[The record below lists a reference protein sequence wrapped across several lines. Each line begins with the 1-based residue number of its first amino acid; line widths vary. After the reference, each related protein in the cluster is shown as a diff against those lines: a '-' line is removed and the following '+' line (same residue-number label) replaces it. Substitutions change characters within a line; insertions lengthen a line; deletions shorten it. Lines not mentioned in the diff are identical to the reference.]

1 VVDSAREL
9 LQTLQ
14 LLQREK
20 SLSTANRPLRLRLYH
35 RDGLFDDVLLPQ
47 RIQGSESICGGI
59 HYRVACLATSPML
72 PLKELIALPAELQ
85 VVTDRGQLRSICGIV
100 TEARAGDCDGGLAT
114 YQLVLRDAL
123 AIMEKRSNSRVFRY
137 QSELD
142 IVQTLFDEWRRA
154 NAVLGSAFDYHVDP
168 LFDRRLFPPRE
179 HTMQHNESDA
189 HFVARLLRRRGVS
202 WYVRPG
208 SSRNPRSDAGAAP
221 VHTLVLF
228 SDANRLP
235 QNAAGTVR
243 YHRDHASAERDTIT
257 SWTAARALQPGSAT
271 RHSWDY
277 KQPQGGDF
285 MLASARGAG
294 DQGSSGNELA
304 ASLDDYQVEMPHAGA
319 DVDDHWRLGQLRMGR
334 HTYLSKCFHGE
345 GSVRDFCAGEY
356 FVLAGH
362 PEIDQHAQEERAFVI
377 TELRIDA
384 RNNLPAEL
392 HARAERLLHDRTW
405 APAPQAGD
413 ASRVHIAFTAVR
425 RGVPIVPAFDP
436 AADLPQAQLQSA
448 IVVGPANEEVHC
460 DALGRIKIRFPGM
473 RAADHAHA
481 HGAGASDT
489 PADSAWV
496 RVASNWAGSG
506 AGIHQQAG
514 ALNLPRVGSEVL
526 IAFLGGDPD
535 KPIVL
540 SQLFNGRAAPPALS
554 EGGGL
559 PGNRYQSGTRSKEVG
574 GVRGNQLRFDDTRGQ
589 IGAQLASDHATS
601 ELNLGWITHPR
612 ADGAGEARGE
622 GVELRSD
629 QAVAVRGA
637 HGVLIS
643 AEGGAGPQLARAGLC
658 GLADLMQGVL
668 AELARQAEELAGDE
682 ASKPRMQALVGKL
695 QRWQEG
701 ADLSHSEPI
710 VAASA
715 PAGMLLGSQ
724 DNLALGAE
732 TKIDIV
738 CSGDTEVAA
747 GRNVFVR
754 AGRSLSLFAFELGLK
769 LVAARGD
776 VVVRTHRGNVEIRS
790 SGKISLVAADSIEFQ
805 APTVK
810 VVAQGAQVDWGD
822 GAIIQQSSGKHTV
835 KAASFEHLGPGG
847 GAPVGLQLPDT
858 RLETDERMVA
868 IDRQTGLPAKGRRY
882 TARHEDGTTVQGVTD
897 DEGRTDILLSYAM
910 GDVAFTLHPEDL
922 PGSTA

>member
-1 VVDSAREL
+1 L
-9 LQTLQ
+9 LQV
-14 LLQREK
+14 LQREK
-20 SLSTANRPLRLRLYH
+20 SLSTANRPLRLRLHH
-35 RDGLFDDVLLPQ
+35 RDGMFDDVLLPQ
-47 RIQGSESICGGI
+47 RIQGTEAICGGI
-59 HYRVACLATSPML
+59 HYRVACLASTPML
-72 PLKELIALPAELQ
+72 PLKELIALPAEIQ
-85 VVTDRGQLRSICGIV
+85 IVTDRGQLRSICAIV

-114 YQLVLRDAL
+114 YQLVLRDAM
-123 AIMEKRSNSRVFRY
+123 AIMEKRCNSRIFRF

-154 NAVLGSAFDYHVDP
+154 NAVLGSAFDYQFDP

-179 HTMQHNESDA
+179 QTMQHNESDA

-202 WYVRPG
+202 WYFRPG
-208 SSRNPRSDAGAAP
+208 SSRTASGEVDAIPA
-221 VHTLVLF
+221 HTMVLF

-243 YHRDHASAERDTIT
+243 YHRDHASDQRDTIT
-257 SWTAARALQPGSAT
+257 SWTAARELQPGSVT

-285 MLASARGAG
+285 LTASARGMR
-294 DQGSSGNELA
+294 DQGVNGNELA
-304 ASLDDYQVEMPHAGA
+304 ASLDDYQVDMPHAGN
-319 DVDDHWRLGQLRMGR
+319 DVDDHWRLGQLRMER
-334 HTYLSKCFHGE
+334 HAYLSKCFHGE
-345 GSVRDFCAGEY
+345 GSVRDFCPGEY
-356 FVLAGH
+356 FTLAGH
-362 PEIDQHAQEERAFVI
+362 PEIDRHPQQEREFVV
-377 TELRIDA
+377 TELRLDA
-384 RNNLPAEL
+384 RNNLPPEL
-392 HARAERLLHDRTW
+392 HARADRLLHDTQWQR
-405 APAPQAGD
+405 ASADNAD
-413 ASRVHIAFTAVR
+413 SRVHIAFSAVR
-425 RGVPIVPAFDP
+425 RGVPIVPAFD
-436 AADLPQAQLQSA
+436 ARTDLPHAQLQSA

-481 HGAGASDT
+481 HGAGASST

-496 RVASNWAGSG
+496 RVASNWAGSS

-514 ALNLPRVGSEVL
+514 VLNLPRVGSEVL
-526 IAFLGGDPD
+526 VAFLGGDPD

-559 PGNRYQSGTRSKEVG
+559 PGNRYLSGTRSKEVG
-574 GVRGNQLRFDDTRGQ
+574 GARGNQLRFDDTRGQ
-589 IGAQLASDHATS
+589 IGAQLASDHAAS

-637 HGVLIS
+637 RGVLIS
-643 AEGGAGPQLARAGLC
+643 AEGGAGPQLARAGLS

-668 AELARQAEELAGDE
+668 AEMARQAVELAGDE
-682 ASKPRMQALVGKL
+682 ESTPRMEELVGKL
-695 QRWQEG
+695 KRWQEG

-738 CSGDTEVAA
+738 CTGDTEVAA
-747 GRNVFVR
+747 GRNLFLR
-754 AGRSLSLFAFELGLK
+754 AARSLSLFAFELGLK

-776 VVVRTHRGNVEIRS
+776 VIVKTHRGNVEIRS
-790 SGKISLVAADSIEFQ
+790 SGKISLVAAESIEFQ

-822 GAIIQQSSGKHTV
+822 GAIAQQSSGPHTI
-835 KAASFEHLGPGG
+835 KASRFSHLAPGG

-868 IDRQTGLPAKGRRY
+868 IDRQTGLPARGQRY

-897 DEGRTDILLSYAM
+897 EHGRTDILQSYAM
-910 GDVAFTLHPEDL
+910 GDVKFTLHPEDI
-922 PGSTA
+922 PGSAA